1 MISSKRGGLSSLA
14 ENYLSRTNADSE
26 AGDMTMRLDYALYGV
41 AVILFIITAGIIVS
55 ISQQNGSIIYGS
67 LTGILGIISI
77 GCGYFLKPVPKK
89 MAPEPQITQTTPIAP
104 EPEQKTPVATEAP
117 KSETLVAEQKP
128 TEVIP
133 KVETPIAETT
143 NMEHSIAVQTPQ
155 ATQMMTPEPEKV
167 VPPEE
172 CAVDTGATGLAQI
185 KCISAKRAE
194 QLNANGINTVEDL
207 AKASSSELAAKL
219 QVSEKIV
226 KMWIGSAKKLV
237 K

>member
-1 MISSKRGGLSSLA
+1 LSSLA
-14 ENYLSRTNADSE
+14 ENYLSRTIADSE

-41 AVILFIITAGIIVS
+41 AAILFIITAGIFISVS
-55 ISQQNGSIIYGS
+55 EENGRVIYSS
-67 LTGILGIISI
+67 LTVILGIISI
-77 GCGYFLKPVPKK
+77 GCGYFLKSVPKK
-89 MAPEPQITQTTPIAP
+89 ITPQPQITQTTPTTP
-104 EPEQKTPVATEAP
+104 EPEQKTPVATETP
-117 KSETLVAEQKP
+117 KSETTEQKP

-143 NMEHSIAVQTPQ
+143 NIQHTIVVQTPQ
-155 ATQMMTPEPEKV
+155 ATQMMTPEPEKPI
-167 VPPEE
+167 PPEE
-172 CAVDTGATGLAQI
+172 CTVDTGAKGLAQI
-185 KCISAKRAE
+185 KCISSKRAE

-226 KMWIGSAKKLV
+226 KMWIGSAKKIV

>member
-1 MISSKRGGLSSLA
+1 
-14 ENYLSRTNADSE
+14 
-26 AGDMTMRLDYALYGV
+26 MTMRLDYALYGV
-41 AVILFIITAGIIVS
+41 AIILFIITAGIFISVS
-55 ISQQNGSIIYGS
+55 EENGRVVYSS
-67 LTGILGIISI
+67 LTAILGIISI
-77 GCGYFLKPVPKK
+77 GCGYFLKPVPQK
-89 MAPEPQITQTTPIAP
+89 MTPQPQITQPTPVTP
-104 EPEQKTPVATEAP
+104 EPEQKTPVATETP
-117 KSETLVAEQKP
+117 KSETIVAEQKP

-155 ATQMMTPEPEKV
+155 ATQMMTPEPEKAI
-167 VPPEE
+167 PPEE
-172 CAVDTGATGLAQI
+172 CTVDTGANGLAQI

-194 QLNANGINTVEDL
+194 QLNANGINTIEDL